1 MTPPAAG
8 VLPPAQQYLRRAV
21 QAATK
26 APWVH
31 NTQPW
36 RFHISPGQDQ
46 GSVELFADR
55 QRWLPVL
62 DPTGRQLEFS
72 CGAALLML
80 RVALRADG
88 FDAAVTMLPG
98 QDPDHLA
105 SVQVQPGADPTEQE
119 QALAGAIALRHSQR
133 SPFSSRAVG
142 AEALDELR
150 RAAQAEGAWLAVVH
164 RRNDQLALTV
174 LLARADREETDNA
187 AYGEELASWL
197 RTDPAPDGIPVQVYP
212 PERPRPPHP
221 VHRIRPREPDRART
235 GQVRPAPGRS
245 PAALEG

>member
-1 MTPPAAG
+1 M
-8 VLPPAQQYLRRAV
+8 V
-21 QAATK
+21 
-26 APWVH
+26 
-31 NTQPW
+31 
-36 RFHISPGQDQ
+36 
-46 GSVELFADR
+46 
-55 QRWLPVL
+55 
-62 DPTGRQLEFS
+62 
-72 CGAALLML
+72 
-80 RVALRADG
+80 
-88 FDAAVTMLPG
+88 
-98 QDPDHLA
+98 
-105 SVQVQPGADPTEQE
+105 
-119 QALAGAIALRHSQR
+119 GAIALRHSQR